1 MNIMHPAG
9 GALPS
14 IVYQRGIFLRGV
26 SKVYPTQHGPA
37 KIFDG
42 LKLDILFGEKL
53 GVLGRNGAGKSTL
66 MRLISGAELPTS
78 GTVDRRMTTSWPL
91 ALGGGFQGTLTGM
104 DNIRFIS
111 RIYDLDL
118 DEAVAFV
125 EDFSELGRYLREPV
139 KIYSNGMR
147 ARLAFALSMVVDFDC
162 FLIDEVIAVGDQRF
176 REKCQAELFE
186 RRGDRAMVII
196 SHDADFVRHY
206 CKRAVVIHEKQL
218 LHFATVDDAYAF
230 YMDHIA

>member
-1 MNIMHPAG
+1 MTLMQPLSDQASTADG
-9 GALPS
+9 E
-14 IVYQRGIFLRGV
+14 RGIFLRGV
-26 SKVYPTQHGPA
+26 SKFYPTQHGTA
-37 KIFDG
+37 KVFEQVD
-42 LKLDILFGEKL
+42 LDILYGEKL

-78 GTVDRRMTTSWPL
+78 GSVAHSMSISWPL
-91 ALGGGFQGTLTGM
+91 ALGGGFQGSLTGM

-118 DEAVAFV
+118 KEAIAFV

-147 ARLAFALSMVVDFDC
+147 ARLAFAISMVVNFDC

-196 SHDADFVRHY
+196 SHDPAFVKHY
-206 CKRAVVIHEKQL
+206 CKRAVVIHDKRL
-218 LHFATVDDAYAF
+218 LHFPTVEEAYAF
-230 YMDHIA
+230 YMEHIA

>member
-1 MNIMHPAG
+1 MNLLRTPIESHPD
-9 GALPS
+9 S
-14 IVYQRGIFLRGV
+14 RESRGIFIDGV
-26 SKVYPTQHGPA
+26 SKSYPTQHGSVR
-37 KIFDG
+37 IFDDVC
-42 LKLDILFGEKL
+42 LDIGFGEKI

-66 MRLISGAELPTS
+66 MRLISGAELPS
-78 GTVDRRMTTSWPL
+78 GGRIARSMTASWPL

-111 RIYDLDL
+111 RVYNLDVQQ
-118 DEAVAFV
+118 AVAFV
-125 EDFSELGRYLREPV
+125 QDFSELGRYLWEPV
-139 KIYSNGMR
+139 RIYSNGMR
-147 ARLAFALSMVVDFDC
+147 ARLAFAISMVVDFDC

-196 SHDADFVRHY
+196 SHDPNFVKHY
-206 CKRAVVIHEKQL
+206 CERAVVIHEKRL
-218 LHFATVDDAYAF
+218 LQFPTVDDAYEF

>member
-1 MNIMHPAG
+1 MDSSLASEDG
-9 GALPS
+9 
-14 IVYQRGIFLRGV
+14 RGIFLRGV
-26 SKVYPTQHGPA
+26 SKIYPTQHSKA
-37 KIFDG
+37 TIFDQVD
-42 LKLDILFGEKL
+42 LDIHYGEKL
-53 GVLGRNGAGKSTL
+53 GVLGRNGAGKSTI

-78 GTVDRRMTTSWPL
+78 GAVERRMSTSWPL

-111 RIYDLDL
+111 RVYDLDF

-139 KIYSNGMR
+139 RIYSNGMR
-147 ARLAFALSMVVDFDC
+147 ARLAFAISMVVNFDC

-196 SHDADFVRHY
+196 SHDADFVKHY
-206 CKRAVVIHEKQL
+206 CKRAVVIHDKKL
-218 LHFATVDDAYAF
+218 LHFPTVDDAYTF
-230 YMDHIA
+230 YMENIA